1 MTTTSSPRATAWLR
15 VVTLAIAAFIFNT
28 TEFIPVGLLSD
39 IANTFAMK
47 TEDVGL
53 MITIYAWIV
62 AAASLIC
69 MLLTSGIERRKLL
82 IGLFSLFIISHMLS
96 AVAWNFT
103 VLVISRAGVA
113 LAHSVFWSI
122 TASLAIRMAP
132 PGKRAQAL
140 GLIATGSSLA
150 MVLGLPLGRVIGQY
164 LGWRIT
170 FLTIA
175 VGATVAMILLAR
187 LLPRLPSE
195 HSGSLSSVPTLFRRP
210 ALVGVYLLTVAVVT
224 AHFTAYSY
232 IEPFIQTVARLPE
245 NFTTLILLL
254 FGCAGIVGSMLYSR
268 YSERFPLAFLF
279 IAMLLLLSCLTLLM
293 PLSGYPFGLTLL
305 CLVWGLAMM
314 AIGLAMQAK
323 VLALAPDA
331 SDVAM
336 SIFSGLF
343 NLGIGGGALLGS
355 QVSLHLGM
363 DKIGYVGAPLV
374 LMALVAVLL
383 SVYRNVRLVQHSR
396 I

>member
-1 MTTTSSPRATAWLR
+1 MTSASPSRATAWLR
-15 VVTLAIAAFIFNT
+15 VVTLAVAAFIFNT

-62 AAASLIC
+62 ALASLIC

-82 IGLFSLFIISHMLS
+82 IGLFSLFILSHLLS

-103 VLVISRAGVA
+103 VLVLSRAGVA
-113 LAHSVFWSI
+113 LTHSVFWSI

-132 PGKRAQAL
+132 HGKRAQAL

-175 VGATVAMILLAR
+175 AGATIAMILLAR
-187 LLPRLPSE
+187 LLPLLPSE
-195 HSGSLSSVPTLFRRP
+195 HSGSLSSVPKLFRRP
-210 ALVGVYLLTVAVVT
+210 ALVGIYLLTVVVVT

-232 IEPFIQTVARLPE
+232 IEPFIQTVAGLPE

-268 YSERFPLAFLF
+268 YSERFPLVFLVT
-279 IAMLLLLSCLTLLM
+279 AMLLLLGCLTLLM
-293 PLSGYPFGLTLL
+293 PLSAHPFSLTLL

-314 AIGLAMQAK
+314 GIGLAMQAK
-323 VLALAPDA
+323 VLSLAPDA

-374 LMALVAVLL
+374 LFALLALL
-383 SVYRNVRLVQHSR
+383 LTVYRSVKLVHSR

>member
-1 MTTTSSPRATAWLR
+1 MTSASPSRSTAWLR

-39 IANTFAMK
+39 IANSFAMK

-62 AAASLIC
+62 AVASLIC

-82 IGLFSLFIISHMLS
+82 IGLFSLFILSHLLS

-113 LAHSVFWSI
+113 LTHSVFWSI

-164 LGWRIT
+164 LGWRVT

-175 VGATVAMILLAR
+175 AGATVAMILLAR
-187 LLPRLPSE
+187 LLPLLPSE
-195 HSGSLSSVPTLFRRP
+195 HSGSLGSVPKLFRRP
-210 ALVGVYLLTVAVVT
+210 ALVGIYLLTVVVVT

-232 IEPFIQTVARLPE
+232 IEPFIQTVAGLPE

-254 FGCAGIVGSMLYSR
+254 FGCAGIAGSMLYSR
-268 YSERFPLAFLF
+268 YSDRFPIGFLVT
-279 IAMLLLLSCLTLLM
+279 AMLLLLACLTLLM

-314 AIGLAMQAK
+314 SIGLAMQAK
-323 VLALAPDA
+323 VLSLAPDA

-374 LMALVAVLL
+374 LVALFATLL
-383 SVYRNVRLVQHSR
+383 SVYRSVRLVHSR
-396 I
+396 V

>member
-1 MTTTSSPRATAWLR
+1 MTSASPSRSTAWLR
-15 VVTLAIAAFIFNT
+15 VVTLAVAAFIFNT

-62 AAASLIC
+62 AVASLIC

-82 IGLFSLFIISHMLS
+82 IGLFSLFIVSHLLS

-164 LGWRIT
+164 LGWRVT

-175 VGATVAMILLAR
+175 AGATVAMIMLAR
-187 LLPRLPSE
+187 LLPLLPSE
-195 HSGSLSSVPTLFRRP
+195 HSGSLSSVPKLFRRP
-210 ALVGVYLLTVAVVT
+210 ALVGIYLLTVVVVT

-232 IEPFIQTVARLPE
+232 IEPFIQTVAGLPE

-268 YSERFPLAFLF
+268 YSERFPIGFLVT
-279 IAMLLLLSCLTLLM
+279 AMLLLLACLTLLM

-314 AIGLAMQAK
+314 SIGLAMQAK
-323 VLALAPDA
+323 VLSLAPDA

-374 LMALVAVLL
+374 LAALFATLL
-383 SVYRNVRLVQHSR
+383 NVYRNVRLVHSR

>member
-1 MTTTSSPRATAWLR
+1 MTSASPSRATAWLR
-15 VVTLAIAAFIFNT
+15 VVTLAVAAFIFNT

-39 IANTFAMK
+39 IAATFTMK

-62 AAASLIC
+62 TVASLIC
-69 MLLTSGIERRKLL
+69 MLLTSAIERRKLL
-82 IGLFSLFIISHMLS
+82 IGLFCLFIASHLLS
-96 AVAWNFT
+96 AVAWNFS
-103 VLVISRAGVA
+103 VLVLSRAGVA

-122 TASLAIRMAP
+122 TASLAIRLAP

-164 LGWRIT
+164 LGWRMT

-175 VGATVAMILLAR
+175 AGATVALVMLAR

-195 HSGSLSSVPTLFRRP
+195 HSGSLASVPKLFRRP
-210 ALVGVYLLTVAVVT
+210 ALVGIYLLTVVVVS

-268 YSERFPLAFLF
+268 YSERFPLGFLVS
-279 IAMLLLLSCLTLLM
+279 AMLLLFICLTLLM
-293 PLSGYPFGLTLL
+293 PVSAYPFGLTVL

-323 VLALAPDA
+323 VLSLAPDA
-331 SDVAM
+331 SDIAM

-343 NLGIGGGALLGS
+343 NLGIGAGALLGS

-363 DKIGYVGAPLV
+363 ANIGYVGAPLV
-374 LMALVAVLL
+374 LLALLTVLL
-383 SVYRNVRLVQHSR
+383 TVYRNARLVHSR

>member
-1 MTTTSSPRATAWLR
+1 MTSASSSRATAWLR

-39 IANTFAMK
+39 IANSFAMK

-62 AAASLIC
+62 AVASLIC

-82 IGLFSLFIISHMLS
+82 IGLFSLFIVSHLLS

-164 LGWRIT
+164 LGWRVT
-170 FLTIA
+170 LLTIA
-175 VGATVAMILLAR
+175 AGATIAMILLAR
-187 LLPRLPSE
+187 LLPLLPSE
-195 HSGSLSSVPTLFRRP
+195 HSGSLSSVPKLFRRP
-210 ALVGVYLLTVAVVT
+210 ALVGLYLLTVVVVT

-232 IEPFIQTVARLPE
+232 IEPFIQTVAGLPE

-268 YSERFPLAFLF
+268 YSERFPIGFLVT
-279 IAMLLLLSCLTLLM
+279 AMLLLLACLALLM

-314 AIGLAMQAK
+314 SIGLAMQAK
-323 VLALAPDA
+323 VLSLAPDA

-374 LMALVAVLL
+374 LVALFATLL
-383 SVYRNVRLVQHSR
+383 SVYRSVRLVQSR
-396 I
+396 V

>member
-1 MTTTSSPRATAWLR
+1 MTSASPSRATAWLR

-62 AAASLIC
+62 AVASLIC

-82 IGLFSLFIISHMLS
+82 IGLFSLFIISHLLS

-175 VGATVAMILLAR
+175 VGAAVAMVLLAR

-195 HSGSLSSVPTLFRRP
+195 HSGSLSSVPKLFRRP

-279 IAMLLLLSCLTLLM
+279 TAMLLLLSCLMLLM

-323 VLALAPDA
+323 VLSLAPDA

-374 LMALVAVLL
+374 LMALVAMLL
-383 SVYRNVRLVQHSR
+383 SVYRNVRLVHSR